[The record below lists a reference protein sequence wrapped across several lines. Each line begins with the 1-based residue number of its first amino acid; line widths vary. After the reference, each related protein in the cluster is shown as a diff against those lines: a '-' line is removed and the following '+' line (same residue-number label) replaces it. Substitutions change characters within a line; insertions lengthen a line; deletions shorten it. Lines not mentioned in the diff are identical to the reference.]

1 VSVEVSPGGWSV
13 ERVVGDAD
21 ALHHADVPARRLVR
35 FGEVAAP
42 AAVLG
47 STQAGE
53 LIRSDA
59 LERSGRQLVRRR
71 SGGGVVLLDP
81 GRQLWC
87 DVVIPRG
94 DPLWDDDVERASW
107 WVGEWWAGV
116 IDGGAVH
123 RSGLTDRAAGSV
135 ACFAA
140 VGPGEVVVGDAK
152 VVGISQRR
160 TRELARFQTVAYLD
174 WEAAELLDL
183 LSPGVLSASGRE
195 ALEQRVRPVGGP
207 EEDLIGD
214 LLGSLPS

>member
-1 VSVEVSPGGWSV
+1 VSVEELPGGWSV

-87 DVVIPRG
+87 DVVIPHG

-107 WVGEWWAGV
+107 WVGEWWAGAV
-116 IDGGAVH
+116 DGAEVH
-123 RSGLTDRAAGSV
+123 RSGLTDRAAGAV

-140 VGPGEVVVGDAK
+140 IGPGEVAVAGAK

-160 TRELARFQTVAYLD
+160 TRDLARFQTVAYVSWD
-174 WEAAELLDL
+174 AGELLGL
-183 LSPGVLSASGRE
+183 LSPGVLPASGRE
-195 ALEQRVRPVGGP
+195 ALEQRVRPLDRPV
-207 EEDLIGD
+207 DDVIAD
-214 LLGSLPS
+214 LLGSLPP